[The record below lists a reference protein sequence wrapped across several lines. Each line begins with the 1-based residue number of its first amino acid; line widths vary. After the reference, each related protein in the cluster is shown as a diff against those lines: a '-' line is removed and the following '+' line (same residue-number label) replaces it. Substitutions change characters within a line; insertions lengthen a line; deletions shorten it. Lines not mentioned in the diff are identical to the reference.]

1 MFDEL
6 ANWLVDDGLNSFSFV
21 WFLVCWI
28 GYSEFARI
36 KAPTTDCLSLVMHQH
51 RMDWMRSALFREIR
65 VADASIIANLE
76 RSVAFFASTS
86 LLVLAGLMT
95 VLVKAGDISM
105 LLQGLPFAVDVR
117 TQTLQLKILV
127 LICIFIYAFFTFTW
141 SLRQFGFC
149 SVLLGA
155 MPILNNG
162 EVSNEECDSYAES
175 AGKVLDKAAHSNNY
189 GLRAYYFSMALL
201 TWFIHPALF
210 VMASTLVVYILYV
223 REFKSSTFKVLRQVN
238 TDWHKRERTMQLIKE
253 SNNL

>member
-1 MFDEL
+1 MFDVVADSL
-6 ANWLVDDGLNSFSFV
+6 MTNGLNGFSFV
-21 WFLVCWI
+21 WFCMCWI
-28 GYSEFARI
+28 GYAEFARI

-95 VLVKAGDISM
+95 VLIKAGDVSI
-105 LLQGLPFAVDVR
+105 LLQGLPFVVDVR
-117 TQTLQLKILV
+117 PQTLQFKILI

-141 SLRQFGFC
+141 SLRQFGFS

-155 MPILNNG
+155 MPILQNG
-162 EVSNEECDSYAES
+162 EVSNEESDSYAES

-201 TWFIHPALF
+201 TWFLHPVLF
-210 VMASTLVVYILYV
+210 ILASTLVVYILYV

-238 TDWHKRERTMQLIKE
+238 TDWHKRERALQSIKDD
-253 SNNL
+253 SNI